1 MPVSVYSCGT
11 KVAQSVFAL
20 PPGNVPDFPLDQG
33 AGSATPTDYANRN
46 ASCLYLS
53 VYLRFG
59 AVSLAIALSVH
70 QNIIKILMYV
80 ETGQGHSDTT
90 DRTGLNPFDDDFRSA
105 SCRGT
110 RSR

>member
-20 PPGNVPDFPLDQG
+20 PPGNVPDFPPDQG
-33 AGSATPTDYANRN
+33 AGSAMPTDSANRN

-80 ETGQGHSDTT
+80 ESGQGQSVVIRGVT
-90 DRTGLNPFDDDFRSA
+90 SA
-105 SCRGT
+105 VQFMVVLATS
-110 RSR
+110 SEA